1 MYCCKERVDYQLE
14 FDKFQKQFFFSY
26 KNIFQEYRGRNLQD
40 SVSHGKKH
48 YSSKKDDF
56 LNASIRSFVLNCGA
70 WRKYKTIGT
79 I

>member
-1 MYCCKERVDYQLE
+1 MYCCKEGVDYQLE
-14 FDKFQKQFFFSY
+14 FDKFQKQFFSVIRIFF
-26 KNIFQEYRGRNLQD
+26 KNIEAEICKIQ
-40 SVSHGKKH
+40 SHTEKH